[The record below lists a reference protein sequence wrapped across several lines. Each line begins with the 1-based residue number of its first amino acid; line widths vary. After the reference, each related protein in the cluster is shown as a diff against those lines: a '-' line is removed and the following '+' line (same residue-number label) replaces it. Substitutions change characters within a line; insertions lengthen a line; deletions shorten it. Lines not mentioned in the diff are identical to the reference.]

1 MKGIIGHDHVL
12 KHFAQLIGRKALA
25 HTYLFTGPLSVGK
38 TSVVHH
44 LAQSILCKKGVG
56 DDACDS
62 CSAHSKGVHPDF
74 SLFDPDVFIDPE
86 TEEHPTEIKIDYV
99 RDMLRWV
106 SMKPS
111 MGSVKVQGIA
121 HADRLNTQAANALL
135 KVLEDPPAG
144 TIFFLTAEFP
154 ERLPATLRSRAQSFR
169 LLPVAASVLTETFSE
184 RIALVARGCP
194 GVAYRFSEDPDIEQ
208 YFSETTHA
216 WIELLREPMRIFRWL
231 EAEDKKR
238 DFPSF
243 VALGHCVVHDLFRLH
258 HARPPRVLQSS
269 ADESVLS
276 ELLRRYPRERITTM
290 SAACIRALQ
299 VLRTNASPKLI
310 IENLF
315 LSF

>member
-12 KHFAQLIGRKALA
+12 KHFAQLIERKALA

-44 LAQSILCKKGVG
+44 LAQSILCAKGTG
-56 DDACDS
+56 DDACGS
-62 CSAHSKGVHPDF
+62 CSAHTKGVHPDF
-74 SLFDPDVFIDPE
+74 SLFDPDVYIDPE
-86 TEEHPTEIKIDYV
+86 TEEHPKIIKVEYVQEI
-99 RDMLRWV
+99 LRWV
-106 SMKPS
+106 SMMPS
-111 MGSVKVQGIA
+111 ISALKIQGIV
-121 HADRLNTQAANALL
+121 HADRMNTHAANALL
-135 KVLEDPPAG
+135 KILEDPPAR

-169 LLPVAASVLTETFSE
+169 LLPVAASVLAEAFSE

-194 GVAYRFSEDPDIEQ
+194 GVAHRFSDDPDIEQ
-208 YFSETTHA
+208 YFSETIQA
-216 WIELLREPMRIFRWL
+216 WIKLLREPMRIFRWL
-231 EAEDKKR
+231 EVEDKNR

-258 HARPPRVLQSS
+258 HARGARVLQSS
-269 ADESVLS
+269 VDESALG
-276 ELLRRYPRERITTM
+276 ELLRRYPQERITAM

-299 VLRTNASPKLI
+299 FLRTNASPKLI